1 MKQRSNLTKLIL
13 ALALCGIGSLGSW
26 AEDVS
31 YIERSWNGTQVV
43 STTKTVSATLITG
56 DWNSKGS
63 ETMTLERGKWY
74 YIPSKA
80 YNGNK
85 PVERKR
91 LIIPYQ
97 AHGENGD
104 IHIILGDGAELRS
117 VITFQGYKYTSSS
130 FENGTLHIYAQ
141 SDGENM
147 GKIIANASSSGDA
160 IRSLTDCAGIGGTD
174 EAGDDFTSGNRKS
187 NPCGTLYIHGGDI
200 YAKGNDLAAGIGG
213 GDDGNGGNIYIYGGK
228 VRAYGGDD
236 AAGIGGGEDGN
247 GGKLYVYGG
256 EVFADGTD
264 WAAGI
269 GGGEDGDGAE
279 VHLLGGSVTAWAGNS
294 AGNDGGLAFGG
305 GDSGESRGSLEIGN
319 NMMVHAGQSSG
330 ASNYKLFS
338 VNERVAACFYRPYA
352 KIEPC
357 THGGNP
363 SYVINSE
370 GTSGTHSLKCSYCKG
385 YDNQPHTFDTD
396 HKCTVCG
403 AGNIT
408 YTINMYVP
416 NKTGDVGYLSNPL
429 TVTVAQGM
437 TFVVPTPSDENTPYN
452 MTFVGW
458 VRTSPTAGES
468 YTFNNETLVSAGTVW
483 TINSGDNLIL
493 KAKFKNND
501 IVLGTAEDAMI
512 LEQNAGKTVNMVTIQ
527 GRTMYK
533 DDSWNTICLPFDY
546 NFTSNNNP
554 WNNNNPDVRMLK
566 ESSWDKDNQVLTL
579 NFTEQ
584 NKDTDGNTITT
595 LKAGT
600 PYLIRWDA
608 EGQDMGGAAP
618 DGLAFY
624 NVTIDNMKRNTY
636 TTYASFGGTFTP
648 YSRIYTT
655 SEFKTDLYMG
665 DNNTLYYP
673 TEEGFKVGAYRAY
686 FTLSNGLYADE
697 NGIHNLLDQNTTSG
711 TKGARI
717 VLNFGDDE
725 TTGITTTN
733 SMNDTNSDGAW
744 FSIDGRRLTGKP
756 TARGLYI
763 NNGKIIITK

>member
-1 MKQRSNLTKLIL
+1 MKQRNNLAKSFL
-13 ALALCGIGSLGSW
+13 ALALCGIGSLGAW
-26 AEDVS
+26 AQQSVS

-43 STTKTVSATLITG
+43 STTKTVSATFIEG
-56 DWNSKGS
+56 DWDSKGS

-147 GKIIANASSSGDA
+147 GKIIANASNGGEA
-160 IRSLTDCAGIGGTD
+160 IRNLTDCAGIGGTD
-174 EAGDDFTSGNRKS
+174 ESDDDFTSGNRKS
-187 NPCGTLYIHGGDI
+187 NSCGTLYIHGGDI
-200 YAKGNDLAAGIGG
+200 YAKGNTLAAGIGG

-363 SYVINSE
+363 SYVINGE

-385 YDNQPHTFDTD
+385 YDNQAHTFDTNN
-396 HKCTVCG
+396 KCTVCG
-403 AGNIT
+403 AGNTT
-408 YTINMYVP
+408 YTINMWVP
-416 NKTGDVGYLSNPL
+416 KITEGGVVGYLEEPL
-429 TVTVAQGM
+429 TATVAQGN
-437 TFVVPTPSDENTPYN
+437 TFTVPTPDDRYLPTN

-458 VRTSPTAGES
+458 VRTGIAVGES
-468 YTFNNETLVSAGTVW
+468 YIYNNETLVHAGDVLTMDG
-483 TINSGDNLIL
+483 NNLTF
-493 KAKFKNND
+493 KAKYKENN
-501 IVLGTAEDAMI
+501 IILGTDDDAMI
-512 LEQNAGKTVNMVTIQ
+512 LEQNAGKQVPMVTIQ
-527 GRTMYK
+527 GLTMYK
-533 DDSWNTICLPFDY
+533 DGSWNTICLPFDY
-546 NFTSNNNP
+546 NFTSTGNP
-554 WNNNNPDVRMLK
+554 WNNDNPDVRMLK
-566 ESSWDKDNQVLTL
+566 ASSWDKDNQVLTL
-579 NFTEQ
+579 NFTEK
-584 NKDTDGNTITT
+584 NTDLEGNAITT
-595 LKAGT
+595 LEAGR
-600 PYLIRWDA
+600 PYLIRWDNTN
-608 EGQDMGGAAP
+608 GQNLS

-624 NVTIDNMKRNTY
+624 NVTIDNTKRNKY
-636 TTYASFGGTFTP
+636 TDYAAFSGTFTP

-655 SEFKTDLYMG
+655 SEYKTDLYLG
-665 DNNTLYYP
+665 GNNTLYYP
-673 TEEGFKVGAYRAY
+673 TAEGFKVGAYHAY
-686 FTLSNGLYADE
+686 FTLSNGLYANE
-697 NGIHNLLDQNTTSG
+697 TGIHNLLDQDTTSG
-711 TKGARI
+711 ARI
-717 VLNFGDDE
+717 ILNFGDE
-725 TTGITTTN
+725 TEGIDDTVAN
-733 SMNDTNSDGAW
+733 SALNTSTLTEW
-744 FSIDGRRLTGKP
+744 YTLDGRQLSGKP
-756 TARGLYI
+756 TQKGIYVQ
-763 NNGKIIITK
+763 NGKKVIIK